1 MLQNPVPN
9 PWRQAHVDELDRL
22 LCERATFE
30 SDPLRMAYE
39 RGQRAVVQ
47 YIRQRVQKQE

>member
-22 LCERATFE
+22 FVERTAHE
-30 SDPLRMAYE
+30 PDPLKAAFE
-39 RGQRAVVQ
+39 RGQRSVVQ
-47 YIRQRVQKQE
+47 CIRQRVQKQE